1 MKESHDKPDRETSPT
16 LLSTPH
22 FERHTYCSQ
31 TRAIEQTILL
41 KTSRQKRERRNTFHS
56 KEEEDEKKDEVENE
70 SEVKLT
76 RIVTHEKERFER

>member
-1 MKESHDKPDRETSPT
+1 
-16 LLSTPH
+16 
-22 FERHTYCSQ
+22 
-31 TRAIEQTILL
+31 L